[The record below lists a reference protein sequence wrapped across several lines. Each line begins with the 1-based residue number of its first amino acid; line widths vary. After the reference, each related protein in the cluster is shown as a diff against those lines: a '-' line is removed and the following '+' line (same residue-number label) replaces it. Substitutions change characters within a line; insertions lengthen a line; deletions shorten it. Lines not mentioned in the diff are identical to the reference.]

1 MPPLLILSVFGV
13 VLLLAGMPIGFALSA
28 ATLVAQA
35 ANGDSLILVPQ
46 RMFNGADN
54 FPLVAIPL
62 FILAGQ
68 LMNSSGISRRLIA
81 FASSLVG
88 FLRGGL
94 AHANVVVNM
103 IMAEMSGSAVA
114 DAAALGTI
122 MIPAMRS
129 KGYPANFAVSLN
141 SSAASIAI
149 IIPPSIPMIL
159 YAVTAETSV
168 TQLFLAGFVPGV
180 LLGLGFMA
188 YSYILARKYNWPIEQ
203 KFSFQE
209 LRRTFVDALPSFSVP
224 AIILGGI
231 LSGVFTATESAGMGA
246 LAAFMV
252 GVFIHREMEFD
263 GLPKLVVDTAVQTA
277 VVMLIVA
284 ASAHMG
290 SFISNLQ
297 APQQLAAALGSYT
310 RNPLVILMLLN
321 IFLFFLGMVLHSA
334 AAIVL
339 VVPVVM
345 PLIRAVGIDPTHFG
359 IIMTLN
365 MAIGQQTPP
374 VASVLL
380 TTCSIAKVSVAD
392 AMRVNIY
399 FILIMVAVTLLVTY
413 VPEISLVVPHLLS
426 GTGGR

>member
-1 MPPLLILSVFGV
+1 VAAWVLLIGGV
-13 VLLLAGMPIGFALSA
+13 ALLLAGEPIGFALSIG
-28 ATLVAQA
+28 TLAAQA
-35 ANGDSLILVPQ
+35 VNGDSLLLVPQ
-46 RMFNGADN
+46 RLFNGADN

-62 FILAGQ
+62 FILTGQ
-68 LMNSSGISRRLIA
+68 LMNGSGISRRLIA

-168 TQLFLAGFVPGV
+168 SALFIAGIIPGII
-180 LLGLGFMA
+180 LGLGFMA
-188 YSYILARKYNWPIEQ
+188 YTYVLARRYRWPIEQ
-203 KFSFQE
+203 RFSPSE
-209 LRRTFVDALPSFSVP
+209 VRRTFVAALPSLLVP
-224 AIILGGI
+224 FTILGGI
-231 LSGVFTATESAGMGA
+231 FSGVFTATESAGVAFVVA
-246 LAAFMV
+246 LILGTWV
-252 GVFIHREMEFD
+252 HRELD
-263 GLPKLVVDTAVQTA
+263 LRTLPKLLLDAALQSA

-290 SFISNLQ
+290 SFISNQ
-297 APQQLAAALGSYT
+297 RIPQELASGIGSFT
-310 RNPLVILMLLN
+310 HEAWVVLLILN
-321 IFLFFLGMVLHSA
+321 VFLFFVGMVLHSA
-334 AAIVL
+334 AAIVM

-345 PLIRAVGIDPTHFG
+345 PLIRSAGIDPIHFG
-359 IIMTLN
+359 IVMTLN

-380 TTCSIAKVSVAD
+380 TTCSIARISVAN
-392 AMRVNIY
+392 AMKVNVY
-399 FILIMVAVTLLVTY
+399 FIAIMIAVTLLVTY
-413 VPEISLVVPHLLS
+413 VPIVALALPGVVGA
-426 GTGGR
+426 GTR

>member
-1 MPPLLILSVFGV
+1 MAAVVLAVIAIL
-13 VLLLAGMPIGFALSA
+13 LLLAGEPIGFSLSIG
-28 ATLVAQA
+28 TLAAQA
-35 ANGDSLILVPQ
+35 ANGDSLVLVPQ
-46 RMFNGADN
+46 RLFNGADS

-62 FILAGQ
+62 FIMTGQ
-68 LMNSSGISRRLIA
+68 LMNGSGISQRLIA
-81 FASSLVG
+81 FAASIVG
-88 FLRGGL
+88 FMRGGL

-168 TQLFLAGFVPGV
+168 TQLFIAGVIPGII
-180 LLGLGFMA
+180 LGLAFMA
-188 YSYILARKYNWPIEQ
+188 FTYVLARRRKWPIEQ
-203 KFSFQE
+203 RFSLSE
-209 LRRTFVDALPSFSVP
+209 VRRTFVAALPSLLVP
-224 AIILGGI
+224 FAILGGI
-231 LSGVFTATESAGMGA
+231 FSGIFTATESAGIA
-246 LAAFMV
+246 LIVALLV
-252 GVFIHREMEFD
+252 GTFIHRELD
-263 GLPKLVVDTAVQTA
+263 TGTLPKLALDAAIQTA

-290 SFISNLQ
+290 SFISNQ
-297 APQQLAAALGSYT
+297 RIPQDLASALSSLT
-310 RNPLVILMLLN
+310 RNPLVILLILN
-321 IFLFFLGMVLHSA
+321 VFLFFVGMVLHSA
-334 AAIVL
+334 AAIVM

-345 PLIRAVGIDPTHFG
+345 PLVRAVGIDPIHFG
-359 IIMTLN
+359 IIVTLN

-380 TTCSIAKVSVAD
+380 TTCSIARISVAD
-392 AMRVNIY
+392 AMRVNVY
-399 FILIMVAVTLLVTY
+399 FILIMVLVTLLVTY
-413 VPEISLVVPHLLS
+413 VPAVSLTLPSLI
-426 GTGGR
+426 GAGR

>member
-1 MPPLLILSVFGV
+1 MPLILILGVIGILLLI
-13 VLLLAGMPIGFALSA
+13 AGEPIGFALSA
-28 ATLVAQA
+28 ATMVVQVL
-35 ANGDSLILVPQ
+35 NGNSLLLVPQ
-46 RMFNGADN
+46 RMFNGTDD

-68 LMNSSGISRRLIA
+68 LMNTSGISRRLIL
-81 FASSLVG
+81 FASAMVG
-88 FLRGGL
+88 FVRGGM

-122 MIPAMRS
+122 MIPAMEER
-129 KGYPANFAVSLN
+129 GYPANFAVSLN

-168 TQLFLAGFVPGV
+168 TNMFLAGFVPGI
-180 LLGLGFMA
+180 LLGLSFMT

-203 KFSFQE
+203 KFSWKNLWISFK
-209 LRRTFVDALPSFSVP
+209 DAIPSLTVP
-224 AIILGGI
+224 VIILGGI

-246 LAAFMV
+246 LVAFLV
-252 GVFIHREMEFD
+252 GIFVHRELKID
-263 GLPKLVVDTAVQTA
+263 RLPKILVDTVVQTA

-290 SFISNLQ
+290 SFISILQ
-297 APQQLAAALGSYT
+297 APQQLAAALGNYT
-310 RNPLVILMLLN
+310 RNPLVILLLLN

-339 VVPVVM
+339 VVPVLM
-345 PLIRAVGIDPTHFG
+345 PLIRAVGIDPIHFG
-359 IIMTLN
+359 IIVTLN

-380 TTCSIAKVSVAD
+380 TTCSIGKITVAD
-392 AMRVNIY
+392 AMKVNIW

-413 VPEISLVVPHLLS
+413 VPEVSLIVPHLF
-426 GTGGR
+426 GAH

>member
-1 MPPLLILSVFGV
+1 MASFVLLLVGV
-13 VLLLAGMPIGFALSA
+13 LLLLAGEPIGFALSIG
-28 ATLVAQA
+28 TLAAQA
-35 ANGDSLILVPQ
+35 ANGDSLLLVPQ
-46 RMFNGADN
+46 RLFNGADS

-62 FILAGQ
+62 FIMTGQ
-68 LMNSSGISRRLIA
+68 LMNGAGISRRLIA

-88 FLRGGL
+88 FVRGGL

-168 TQLFLAGFVPGV
+168 TQLFIAGIVPGI
-180 LLGLGFMA
+180 LLGLAFMA
-188 YSYILARKYNWPIEQ
+188 YAYVLARRRHWPIEQ
-203 KFSFQE
+203 KFALGEVRRSF
-209 LRRTFVDALPSFSVP
+209 VAAIPSLLVP
-224 AIILGGI
+224 AVILGGI
-231 LSGVFTATESAGMGA
+231 FSGVFTATESAGAA
-246 LAAFMV
+246 LVVALLV
-252 GVFIHREMEFD
+252 GVVIHRELD
-263 GLPKLVVDTAVQTA
+263 LRQLPRLTLNAAIQTA
-277 VVMLIVA
+277 VVMVIVA

-290 SFISNLQ
+290 SFISNQ
-297 APQQLAAALGSYT
+297 RIPQDIAEGLGSLT
-310 RNPLVILMLLN
+310 RNPLVILLILN
-321 IFLFFLGMVLHSA
+321 VFLFFVGMVLHSA
-334 AAIVL
+334 AAIVM
-339 VVPVVM
+339 VTPVVM
-345 PLIRAVGIDPTHFG
+345 PLVRAVGIDPIHFG

-380 TTCSIAKVSVAD
+380 TTCSIAKITVAN
-392 AMRVNIY
+392 AMRVNWV
-399 FILIMVAVTLLVTY
+399 FIVIMVAVTLLVTY
-413 VPEISLVVPHLLS
+413 VPAISLTLPSLL
-426 GTGGR
+426 GAGAR

>member
-1 MPPLLILSVFGV
+1 MAAV
-13 VLLLAGMPIGFALSA
+13 VLAVIAILLFLAGEPIGFSLSIG
-28 ATLVAQA
+28 TLAAQA
-35 ANGDSLILVPQ
+35 ANGDSLLLVPQ
-46 RMFNGADN
+46 RLFNGADS

-62 FILAGQ
+62 FIMTGQ
-68 LMNSSGISRRLIA
+68 LMNGSGISQRLIA
-81 FASSLVG
+81 FAASIVG
-88 FLRGGL
+88 FMRGGL

-168 TQLFLAGFVPGV
+168 TQLFIAGVIPGII
-180 LLGLGFMA
+180 LGLAFMA
-188 YSYILARKYNWPIEQ
+188 FTYVLARRRKWPIEQ
-203 KFSFQE
+203 RFSLSE
-209 LRRTFVDALPSFSVP
+209 VRRTFVAALPSFLVP
-224 AIILGGI
+224 FAILGGI
-231 LSGVFTATESAGMGA
+231 FSGIFTATESAGIA
-246 LAAFMV
+246 LIVALLV
-252 GVFIHREMEFD
+252 GTFIHRELDM
-263 GLPKLVVDTAVQTA
+263 GTLPKLALDAAIQTA

-290 SFISNLQ
+290 SFISNQ
-297 APQQLAAALGSYT
+297 RIPQDLAATLSSLT
-310 RNPLVILMLLN
+310 RNPLVILLILN
-321 IFLFFLGMVLHSA
+321 IFLFFVGMVLHSA
-334 AAIVL
+334 AAIVM

-345 PLIRAVGIDPTHFG
+345 PLVRAVGIDPIHFG
-359 IIMTLN
+359 IIVTLN

-380 TTCSIAKVSVAD
+380 TTCSIARISVAD
-392 AMRVNIY
+392 AMRVNVY
-399 FILIMVAVTLLVTY
+399 FILIMVLVTLLVTY
-413 VPEISLVVPHLLS
+413 VPAVSLTLPSLI
-426 GTGGR
+426 GAGR

>member
-1 MPPLLILSVFGV
+1 MASFVLLLVGV
-13 VLLLAGMPIGFALSA
+13 LLLLAGEPIGFALSI
-28 ATLVAQA
+28 ATLAAQA
-35 ANGDSLILVPQ
+35 ANGDSLLLVPQ
-46 RMFNGADN
+46 RLFNGADS

-62 FILAGQ
+62 FIMTGQ
-68 LMNSSGISRRLIA
+68 LMNGAGISQRLIA

-88 FLRGGL
+88 FVRGGL

-168 TQLFLAGFVPGV
+168 TQLFIAGIVPGI
-180 LLGLGFMA
+180 LLGLGFMTYA
-188 YSYILARKYNWPIEQ
+188 YVLARRRNWPIEQ
-203 KFSFQE
+203 RFQLSE
-209 LRRTFVDALPSFSVP
+209 VRRTLVAAIPSLLVP
-224 AIILGGI
+224 AVILGGI
-231 LSGVFTATESAGMGA
+231 FSGVFTATESAGAA
-246 LAAFMV
+246 LVVALIV
-252 GVFIHREMEFD
+252 GVVIHRELD
-263 GLPKLVVDTAVQTA
+263 LRVLPKLALNASIQTA
-277 VVMLIVA
+277 VVMVIVA

-290 SFISNLQ
+290 SFISNQ
-297 APQQLAAALGSYT
+297 RIPQEIAEGLGSLT
-310 RNPLVILMLLN
+310 RNPIVILLILN
-321 IFLFFLGMVLHSA
+321 VFLFFVGMILHSA
-334 AAIVL
+334 AAIVM
-339 VVPVVM
+339 VTPVVM
-345 PLIRAVGIDPTHFG
+345 PLVRAIGIDPIHFG

-380 TTCSIAKVSVAD
+380 TTCSIAKITVAN
-392 AMRVNIY
+392 AMRVNWM
-399 FILIMVAVTLLVTY
+399 FITIMVVVTLLVTY
-413 VPEISLVVPHLLS
+413 VPAISLTLPSLIGAGAH
-426 GTGGR
+426 

>member
-1 MPPLLILSVFGV
+1 MAAVVLAVIAIL
-13 VLLLAGMPIGFALSA
+13 LLLAGEPIGFSLSIG
-28 ATLVAQA
+28 TLAAQA
-35 ANGDSLILVPQ
+35 ANGDSLVLVPQ
-46 RMFNGADN
+46 RLFNGADS

-62 FILAGQ
+62 FIMTGQ
-68 LMNSSGISRRLIA
+68 LMNGSGISQRLIA
-81 FASSLVG
+81 FAASIVG
-88 FLRGGL
+88 FMRGGL

-168 TQLFLAGFVPGV
+168 TQLFIAGVIPGII
-180 LLGLGFMA
+180 LGLAFMA
-188 YSYILARKYNWPIEQ
+188 FTYVLARRRKWPIEQ
-203 KFSFQE
+203 RFSLSE
-209 LRRTFVDALPSFSVP
+209 VRRTFVAALPSFLVP
-224 AIILGGI
+224 FAILGGI
-231 LSGVFTATESAGMGA
+231 FSGIFTATESAGIA
-246 LAAFMV
+246 LIVALLV
-252 GVFIHREMEFD
+252 GTFIHRELD
-263 GLPKLVVDTAVQTA
+263 TGTLPKLALDAAIQTA

-290 SFISNLQ
+290 SFISNQ
-297 APQQLAAALGSYT
+297 RIPQDLASALSSLT
-310 RNPLVILMLLN
+310 RNPLVILLILN
-321 IFLFFLGMVLHSA
+321 VFLFFVGMVLHSA
-334 AAIVL
+334 AAIVM

-345 PLIRAVGIDPTHFG
+345 PLVRAVGIDPIHFG
-359 IIMTLN
+359 IIVTLN

-380 TTCSIAKVSVAD
+380 TTCSIARISVAD
-392 AMRVNIY
+392 AMRVNVY
-399 FILIMVAVTLLVTY
+399 FILIMVLVTLLVTY
-413 VPEISLVVPHLLS
+413 VPAVSLTLPSLI
-426 GTGGR
+426 GAGR

>member
-1 MPPLLILSVFGV
+1 VAAV
-13 VLLLAGMPIGFALSA
+13 VLLIVGVALLLAAEPIGFAISI
-28 ATLVAQA
+28 ATLTAQA
-35 ANGDSLILVPQ
+35 VNGDSLLLVPQ
-46 RMFNGADN
+46 RLFNGGDS

-62 FILAGQ
+62 FILTGQ
-68 LMNSSGISRRLIA
+68 LMNGAGISRRLIA

-88 FLRGGL
+88 FVRGGL

-168 TQLFLAGFVPGV
+168 TTLFIAGIVPGI
-180 LLGLGFMA
+180 LLGFAFMA
-188 YSYILARKYNWPIEQ
+188 YTYVLARRRRWPIEQ
-203 KFSFQE
+203 RFAWSE
-209 LRRTFVDALPSFSVP
+209 VRRTFVAALPSLLVP
-224 AIILGGI
+224 FAILGGI
-231 LSGVFTATESAGMGA
+231 FSGVFTATESAGVAFIVA
-246 LAAFMV
+246 LFV
-252 GVFIHREMEFD
+252 GVFIHRELD
-263 GLPKLVVDTAVQTA
+263 LRTLPKLVLDAALQTA

-290 SFISNLQ
+290 SFISNQ
-297 APQQLAAALGSYT
+297 QIPQGLAAGIGALT
-310 RNPLVILMLLN
+310 RNPLVILLILN
-321 IFLFFLGMVLHSA
+321 VFLFFVGMVLHSA
-334 AAIVL
+334 AAIVM

-345 PLIRAVGIDPTHFG
+345 PLVRAVGIDPIHFG

-380 TTCSIAKVSVAD
+380 TTCSIARISVAS
-392 AMRVNIY
+392 AMKVNVY
-399 FILIMVAVTLLVTY
+399 FIAIMVLVTLLVTY
-413 VPEISLVVPHLLS
+413 VPPISMTLPGLI
-426 GTGGR
+426 GPGR